1 MEKVTAII
9 PAGNEA
15 HQIAD
20 AVRSVLWADEVFV
33 VVDAASNDHTY
44 EAAKAIADPKVRVTV
59 HEFNYPAAQKNWAI
73 PQASHPWVFLLD
85 ADERPEPE
93 LVSSIRKL
101 LEEGPKA
108 DVYWIWRS
116 NAYFGRVMRFGGL
129 SNDKVARLFRRDCR
143 YEDVKVHEEIAL
155 SGLALGAIKQGR
167 LLHDTIRDWPHYLA
181 KNELYSRW
189 GAEQL
194 FKDGKRAGLCSIL
207 LRPLHRFL
215 KQYLFRLGF
224 LDGVP
229 GAIVAVT
236 SAYCVFLKYSML
248 WTMSKGWPAREEQY
262 VNRLMRRESMKK

>member
-1 MEKVTAII
+1 MEKVTAVI

-15 HQIAD
+15 HQIVD

-33 VVDAASNDHTY
+33 VVDAASNDGTL
-44 EAAKAIADPKVRVTV
+44 EAAGTVREANVRIV
-59 HEFNYPAAQKNWAI
+59 SHEFNYPAAQKNWAI

-93 LVSSIRKL
+93 LVSSVKKL
-101 LEEGPKA
+101 LEGSPKA
-108 DVYWIWRS
+108 DAYWVKRRNI
-116 NAYFGRVMRFGGL
+116 YFGRAMRFGGL
-129 SNDKVARLFRRDCR
+129 DNDKVVRLFRRECR
-143 YEDVKVHEEIAL
+143 YDDVKVHEEIAL
-155 SGLALGAIKQGR
+155 NGLNVGVIGQGR
-167 LLHDTIRDWPHYLA
+167 LVHDTIRDWPHYLA

-194 FKDGKRAGLCSIL
+194 FMEGKGAGLVSIL

-215 KQYLFRLGF
+215 KQYFLRLGF

-229 GAIVAVT
+229 GAIVAFT

-248 WTMSKGWPAREEQY
+248 WTMRKGWPAGEEDAADGQT
-262 VNRLMRRESMKK
+262 RR